1 MAVVNPVP
9 QERTPPGLEELYGN
23 LKKEFGRVLNFAK
36 VMAHRPDALKAFF
49 HFYATAVD
57 QGTIEPRYKQLAYL
71 KASLANGC
79 RYCIEEHTA
88 LAKGTG
94 VSVRQIGEIDSYQ
107 FSSAFS
113 EKEKATLAYAEQVTR
128 DARSVRESDLEK
140 LRRHYTEDEIVE
152 LTLVICIANCGN
164 RFSQALHIPLG

>member
-9 QERTPPGLEELYGN
+9 PEQTPPGLEELYGN
-23 LKKEFGRVLNFAK
+23 LKREFGRVLNFAK

-49 HFYATAVD
+49 RFYATAVD
-57 QGTIEPRYKQLAYL
+57 QGTIEPSYKQLAYL
-71 KASLANGC
+71 KASLANRC
-79 RYCIEEHTA
+79 QYCIQEHTA
-88 LAKGTG
+88 LAKRTG
-94 VSVRQIGEIDSYQ
+94 VNERQINEVDSYQ

-128 DARSVRESDLEK
+128 DARGVRESDHEK
-140 LRRHYTEDEIVE
+140 LRKYYTEDEIVE

-164 RFSQALHIPLG
+164 RFSDALHIPLG